1 MTLDLSEV
9 SITVATA
16 PPPAPGWL
24 ARVWSFWTRPRGD
37 RRWDLFL
44 WATGG
49 VALLGIPIVLF
60 VPGSVTLVWLA
71 VLSLPSNSPLSPIL
85 PTMFEP
91 VIMEAAKWEP
101 VWAVTTVATAGYMY
115 TEYINWHVYAWVLG
129 LERLAR
135 LRNRPSVR
143 WSIKLFGYSPFWMI
157 VIAAVT
163 PLPFWPARILAILYR
178 YPLWRFMLATL
189 VGRIPGFLAY
199 AWFGELLNIPSWIL
213 LVLIVVP
220 AVILIAYRLV
230 RRQPLFAEAAPS
242 SVGEPPVWPG
252 A

>member
-1 MTLDLSEV
+1 MTPV
-9 SITVATA
+9 STPT
-16 PPPAPGWL
+16 PGQL
-24 ARVWSFWTRPRGD
+24 ARVWAFWTRPHGD
-37 RRWDLFL
+37 RSWDLFL
-44 WATGG
+44 RATAA

-129 LERLAR
+129 LERLQR

-143 WSIKLFGYSPFWMI
+143 WSIKLFGYSPFWMV

-163 PLPFWPARILAILYR
+163 PLPFWPARILAILYK

-189 VGRIPGFLAY
+189 VGRIPGFLVY
-199 AWFGELLNIPSWIL
+199 AWFGELLHIPDWIL
-213 LVLIVVP
+213 LLAIIVP
-220 AVILIAYRLV
+220 AVLLIAYRLL
-230 RRQPLFAEAAPS
+230 RGQALFAEGGAPP
-242 SVGEPPVWPG
+242 VGEPPVWPG
-252 A
+252 Q